1 MRRVDCLRGFHM
13 AGEWEQRVA
22 PDDETV
28 GEGQRLDA
36 ESLPAFFERVTR
48 FALALS
54 GGVDSAYVLA
64 AARNAGCAVK
74 AYLVDTAFQ
83 PAFELEDARAVA
95 AAFDVPLEVI
105 EVDVLSR
112 SDICANSPDRCRLC
126 KRLVFSE
133 IKKAARRDGFA
144 VVVDGTNATDD
155 PARRPGFISLAEAG
169 VASPL
174 RRAGLSKAEVREG
187 ARALGVSVADKPRF
201 ACLAVHVPAGERI
214 CAASLAEAA
223 RACGVVYG

>member
-1 MRRVDCLRGFHM
+1 M
-13 AGEWEQRVA
+13 
-22 PDDETV
+22 
-28 GEGQRLDA
+28 
-36 ESLPAFFERVTR
+36 
-48 FALALS
+48 
-54 GGVDSAYVLA
+54 DSAYVLA

-83 PAFELEDARAVA
+83 PAFELKDARAVA

-169 VASPL
+169 VVSPL

-201 ACLAVHVPAGERI
+201 ACLAVHAPAGERI

-223 RACGVVYG
+223 RACGVVCG

>member
-1 MRRVDCLRGFHM
+1 M

-48 FALALS
+48 LALALS

-64 AARNAGCAVK
+64 TARNAGCAVK

-133 IKKAARRDGFA
+133 IKKAARCDGFA

-201 ACLAVHVPAGERI
+201 SCLAVHVPAGERI
-214 CAASLAEAA
+214 GAASLAEAA

>member
-1 MRRVDCLRGFHM
+1 MPAM
-13 AGEWEQRVA
+13 A

-48 FALALS
+48 LALALS

-144 VVVDGTNATDD
+144 VVVDG